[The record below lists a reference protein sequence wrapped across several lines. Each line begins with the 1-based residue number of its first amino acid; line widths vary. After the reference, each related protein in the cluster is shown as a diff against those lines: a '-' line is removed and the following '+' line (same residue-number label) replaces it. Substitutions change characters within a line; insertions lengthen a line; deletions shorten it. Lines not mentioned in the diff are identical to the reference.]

1 MHLAFCGHFV
11 ASKCILVWL
20 QIAFDADLFARCV
33 AAPPPPPTTPPP
45 PPPPS
50 PAAASHRDPV
60 GAGFSSGC
68 DYGFISGSSSGLA
81 TGFGIVA
88 HNLCLCVYVCV
99 CVCVA
104 QLIAMART
112 TIFWGHFVACSRKM
126 QSEITYTHP
135 HSHPQPFPHPVAFM
149 YLIIWPKCNTC
160 THLQKRQK
168 CLSY

>member
-33 AAPPPPPTTPPP
+33 AAPPPPPSAPSAPSPPP
-45 PPPPS
+45 P

-88 HNLCLCVYVCV
+88 HNLCLCVCLCV
-99 CVCVA
+99 CVRGAIDCD
-104 QLIAMART
+104 
-112 TIFWGHFVACSRKM
+112 GSHDHFLGPLCGL
-126 QSEITYTHP
+126 Q
-135 HSHPQPFPHPVAFM
+135 PQNAIRNYVYASAFTSAAVSASCGIYVPN
-149 YLIIWPKCNTC
+149 YLA
-160 THLQKRQK
+160 
-168 CLSY
+168 

>member
-33 AAPPPPPTTPPP
+33 ATPPPRTAPPPPA
-45 PPPPS
+45 
-50 PAAASHRDPV
+50 AAASHRDPM
-60 GAGFSSGC
+60 GAGYSSGC

-81 TGFGIVA
+81 TGFGILA
-88 HNLCLCVYVCV
+88 HNLCL

-149 YLIIWPKCNTC
+149 YLIILHKCNTC

-168 CLSY
+168 FLRY